1 VPLHRLHQISRG
13 GTCRSFNWGSSDT
26 PSKCARR
33 SASTDRP
40 ARSSDSPRTTRWMA
54 RGHGLDGAVTAHRA
68 GGLAAR
74 VVDIGRQINLRDIV
88 DAERVISV
96 RQELRPSI
104 SAIVGN
110 TQMRLAPD
118 AVLVIGGTAVGA
130 PQPVTPPSTR
140 RRRTAGSVLDS
151 SRAPASRYGR
161 ACRCRAGRP
170 MPKPQSKVWRT
181 DPCRA
186 RCEKSCT
193 SGAVVS

>member
-1 VPLHRLHQISRG
+1 
-13 GTCRSFNWGSSDT
+13 
-26 PSKCARR
+26 
-33 SASTDRP
+33 
-40 ARSSDSPRTTRWMA
+40 
-54 RGHGLDGAVTAHRA
+54 
-68 GGLAAR
+68 

-130 PQPVTPPSTR
+130 LQRVTPPPTR

-151 SRAPASRYGR
+151 SRAPASRYGH
-161 ACRCRAGRP
+161 ACRCRAGPP
-170 MPKPQSKVWRT
+170 MPKPQSMANRSVPSSMRKILHFW
-181 DPCRA
+181 CR
-186 RCEKSCT
+186 R
-193 SGAVVS
+193 VVTFYNPANLSASTHDQCH